1 MNRSEFRLTK
11 EQAELLLTLGG
22 EREVVGECKANILC
36 IKRAR
41 PLWVSVTKI
50 GDVTLAKATRG
61 GRQAAQMAVRNFEL
75 EERLRQP
82 LSEAESARIDDE
94 WELNTSGVVERITDG
109 LAAGLRILADEIV
122 RTRKENE
129 ELRKQILAGTELT
142 KELERKLREQSKT
155 DGVES

>member
-1 MNRSEFRLTK
+1 MSRKDFKLT
-11 EQAELLLTLGG
+11 ESQAKLLLSIGS
-22 EREVVGECKANILC
+22 EREVVGECKANVLA

-61 GRQAAQMAVRNFEL
+61 GRQAAQMAVRNFER

-82 LSEAESARIDDE
+82 LSEAEAARIDDE
-94 WELNTSGVVERITDG
+94 WELNTSAVVERIAEG

-122 RTRKENE
+122 RIRNKNE
-129 ELRKQILAGTELT
+129 ELSKQLLA
-142 KELERKLREQSKT
+142 LRSQH
-155 DGVES
+155 GVAS